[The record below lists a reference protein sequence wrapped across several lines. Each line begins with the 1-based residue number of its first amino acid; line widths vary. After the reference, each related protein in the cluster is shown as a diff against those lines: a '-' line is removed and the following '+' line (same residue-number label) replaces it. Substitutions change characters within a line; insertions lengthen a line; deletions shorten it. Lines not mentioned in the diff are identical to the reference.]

1 MKSKSYLLA
10 TGLAVSLLAATTHA
24 ELGDAKKLPAPAKQ
38 KVEFAKDIKPLL
50 EKSCTQCHSGEKPK
64 GKYRTDT
71 IENLIKGS
79 GDEAPII
86 PGNSAKS
93 PIVHYAADLVT
104 DSEMPPKDKRDKFP
118 ALTKEQISLLRAWI
132 SRVPSIDA
140 FQKTQNPEPLAR
152 FRVCSC

>member
-1 MKSKSYLLA
+1 MKFLCLRLTVGLTAGLL
-10 TGLAVSLLAATTHA
+10 GLQAQA
-24 ELGDAKKLPAPAKQ
+24 ELGDAKKLPATAKQ
-38 KVEFAKDIKPLL
+38 KVEFVKDIKPLL

-79 GDEAPII
+79 GDDAPII

-93 PIVHYAADLVT
+93 PIVHYASDLVT

-132 SRVPSIDA
+132 DQGA
-140 FQKTQNPEPLAR
+140 KY
-152 FRVCSC
+152 